1 MCPVIVTGVSHNVTP
16 SQYLHWPVTYRQ
28 SRDPPPAQDT
38 GHRPT
43 HTKQITLKIW
53 PADVELMHPVVE
65 FFISL
70 MTPLVQVSKSQ
81 LTIYELGTICKC
93 AKLKLMA
100 DLHGDTVG
108 NIRSGDTEGHIKT

>member
-16 SQYLHWPVTYRQ
+16 EQYLHWPVTYRQ

-53 PADVELMHPVVE
+53 SADVELMHPVVE
-65 FFISL
+65 SL
-70 MTPLVQVSKSQ
+70 
-81 LTIYELGTICKC
+81 
-93 AKLKLMA
+93 
-100 DLHGDTVG
+100 
-108 NIRSGDTEGHIKT
+108 